1 MTSDCQVTSE
11 TAALLRVRK
20 KRLPKLTL
28 EGLNPAASRG
38 VIQRKL

>member
-11 TAALLRVRK
+11 TAALLWVRK